1 MKLLLINILTLL
13 IFPALAH
20 ETSITSGQKEI
31 RWNYT
36 SVPIRIINNSDSLSS
51 SNDLIEQ
58 SISEWNSVSNF
69 KIVPVSTSN
78 NQIKFSNDFSKY
90 GSAVVGVTEINYNT
104 NGVINTASIYL
115 NEDHYDFTSTP
126 GMPVGK
132 KIYLKDVVTHEL
144 GHFTGL
150 AHSEVLNSTMFY
162 SNFPGQSG
170 LAADDVAGIRSKYS
184 LGFGKIHGYV
194 KGGNH
199 IGIHG
204 VHVQAI
210 SRKSGQSIA
219 GISQENGYFEISG
232 LDLNDTYY
240 LYTSPLKNINALSGL
255 FGNVQ
260 TEFCPSSYVGSFYSR
275 CGRENDGLP
284 MGINLTASE
293 SVVNVGEVSIN
304 CVLRTQE
311 DYVFEKIQPTFSSLS
326 IFNFQ
331 ESPTLEKSY
340 VGFFQNNQ
348 LSTTSFSSAD
358 KFDIDLRD
366 FPNPGGKILKIKL
379 ISQPF
384 GNAVEYLMKLSQNSV
399 ELSGSP
405 LGKSVNIPESTLQL
419 DVFASIP
426 LSPSADQNIFQVEI
440 KARKLSGMEASYS
453 IPDVLRFGSKN
464 SLPYLLVLSLEDSAG
479 PLVVNGQELSDNYS
493 CLDAHFAY
501 SVEESNTNV
510 DSSPLSHTSDSSVAT
525 IASCATID
533 PPSGPG
539 PGAFLGILL
548 TGFSISLLLSVF
560 AKKSKK
566 FLS

>member
-1 MKLLLINILTLL
+1 
-13 IFPALAH
+13 
-20 ETSITSGQKEI
+20 
-31 RWNYT
+31 
-36 SVPIRIINNSDSLSS
+36 
-51 SNDLIEQ
+51 
-58 SISEWNSVSNF
+58 
-69 KIVPVSTSN
+69 
-78 NQIKFSNDFSKY
+78 
-90 GSAVVGVTEINYNT
+90 
-104 NGVINTASIYL
+104 
-115 NEDHYDFTSTP
+115 
-126 GMPVGK
+126 
-132 KIYLKDVVTHEL
+132 VTHEL

-184 LGFGKIHGYV
+184 TGFGKIYGYV

-199 IGIHG
+199 VGILG

-210 SRKSGQSIA
+210 SRKSGQAIA
-219 GISQENGYFEISG
+219 GISRENGYFEISG

-284 MGINLTASE
+284 TGINLTANE
-293 SVVNVGEVSIN
+293 SSVNVGEVSIN

-348 LSTTSFSSAD
+348 ISTTSFSSAD
-358 KFDIDLRD
+358 KFEIDLRD
-366 FPNPGGKILKIKL
+366 FPNSAGKILKIKL
-379 ISQPF
+379 ISQSF
-384 GNAVEYLMKLSQNSV
+384 GNAVEFLMKVSQNSF

-405 LGKSVNIPESTLQL
+405 IGKSVHTPESTLQL

-426 LSPSADQNIFQVEI
+426 MSSSADQNIFQVEI
-440 KARKLSGMEASYS
+440 KAKKLSGMEAAYS
-453 IPDVLRFGSKN
+453 IPDVLRFASQN
-464 SLPYLLVLSLEDSAG
+464 SLPYLLILSLEDSAG
-479 PLVVNGQELSDNYS
+479 PLVVSGQELSDNYS

-501 SVEESNTNV
+501 SVEESKTNV

-539 PGAFLGILL
+539 PGSFLGILL

-560 AKKSKK
+560 TKKSKK